1 MNPSDNRACATYM
14 VQYACLERSLRVHLE
29 RIVMK
34 ISWWSTVQRSL
45 RALAVAGVL
54 FLGLSAPSPA
64 GDISYVYDNLG
75 RVLAVIDPATDTA
88 VYQYDAVGNL
98 TGITRQTSSTLA
110 IFQFT
115 PSSGPV
121 GTAVTIYGTGFS
133 ATPASNTVK
142 FNGTTATVATAST
155 TVLTTTVPAG
165 ATNGTISVTVAGTTA
180 TSVASFTVGTAG
192 APTLSSFSPAVAN
205 PGATVTLTGTNY
217 DTTLINNRVAFTA
230 AIGAVATATTTSI
243 TVPVP
248 GSAQTGL
255 IAVSTTQG
263 KATSAQEFFVAP
275 PGVVA
280 ADIQYTGRITVN
292 GSTVAASITT
302 ATKNGLLVFDGAA
315 GQRLSIGLSSATITQ
330 FAVTVYRPDGGAL
343 TTPVTYNTNGGGL
356 DLPVLPMTGTYTIFF
371 DPSSTYT
378 GNVTVTLSTE
388 VLGNITPGGAAV
400 PVTISRVGQ
409 NARYVFTGT
418 AGNTVSL
425 QLSAVTV
432 TSGYVSLIK
441 SDGSVLAG
449 PTSFNTGGGVID
461 TQVLP
466 TSGTYAI
473 LVDPSSTYTGNVTLT
488 LYNQADV
495 TGTITIDGSSVT
507 PTLTVP
513 GQRARYTFSGTAGQW
528 VNLGLSSV
536 SITSSTVSML
546 KPDGTTLVSGTIGTS
561 GGSLDP
567 TTALPTTGTYTLVVD
582 PGSTYTGSMT
592 LTLSSALSGAIT
604 LDGASVPISLTRIG
618 QTARYTFSGTS
629 GQWVS
634 LGLTS
639 VTISSV
645 TVTLLKPDGTTLAST
660 SVGTTGGGL
669 EPPSTLP
676 TTGTYTLVVDPSG
689 VSTGNITLT
698 LMSYLTGTLNL
709 DGTATTSTIA
719 TVGQNALYTF
729 SGTAGQWVSL
739 GITAVTLTQSTVSIL
754 KPDGTTLSSVTV
766 GTAGGSLDPPVLPT
780 TGIYTVTVNP
790 LYQYTG
796 NLTLTLSSEV
806 TGSVTINAA
815 ATPVTLSRAGQNGRY
830 TFAGTASQ
838 QITVKITGNTLGN
851 VTVNLYTPS
860 GAYQTGTTNSVAGFN
875 LSTVTLSTTGTYTIT
890 MNPTTTATG
899 SLNLQVTNP

>member
-1 MNPSDNRACATYM
+1 MDR
-14 VQYACLERSLRVHLE
+14 
-29 RIVMK
+29 
-34 ISWWSTVQRSL
+34 W
-45 RALAVAGVL
+45 
-54 FLGLSAPSPA
+54 
-64 GDISYVYDNLG
+64 
-75 RVLAVIDPATDTA
+75 
-88 VYQYDAVGNL
+88 
-98 TGITRQTSSTLA
+98 
-110 IFQFT
+110 
-115 PSSGPV
+115 

-133 ATPASNTVK
+133 ATPVSNTVK

-165 ATNGTISVTVAGTTA
+165 ATTGTISVTVAGVTA
-180 TSVASFTVGTAG
+180 TSSASFTVGTGG
-192 APTLSSFSPAVAN
+192 APTLSSFSPAVAGY
-205 PGATVTLTGTNY
+205 GATVTLTGTNY

-230 AIGAVATATTTSI
+230 AIGAVATATTMSI

-248 GSAQTGL
+248 GSAQTGP
-255 IAVSTTQG
+255 ISVSTTQG
-263 KATSAQEFFVAP
+263 KATSALEFFVSP
-275 PGVVA
+275 SSVVA

-302 ATKNGLLVFDGAA
+302 ANKNGLMVFDGVA

-330 FAVTVYRPDGGAL
+330 FAVSVYRPDGGAL
-343 TTPVTYNTNGGGL
+343 TTPVTYNTSGGSL
-356 DLPVLPMTGTYTIFF
+356 DLPVLPMAGTYTIFL
-371 DPSSTYT
+371 DPVSTYI

-400 PVTISRVGQ
+400 PVTISRIGQ
-409 NARYVFTGT
+409 NARYLFTGT

-425 QLSAVTV
+425 QLSSVTIS
-432 TSGYVSLIK
+432 SGYVSLIK
-441 SDGSVLAG
+441 PDGSVLAG
-449 PTSFNTGGGVID
+449 STSFSTSGGVID

-473 LVDPSSTYTGNVTLT
+473 LVDPSSTYTGNFTLT
-488 LYNQADV
+488 LYNTADV

-513 GQRARYTFSGTAGQW
+513 GQRARYTFTGIAGQW

-546 KPDGTTLVSGTIGTS
+546 KPDGTTLVSTGISTS

-567 TTALPTTGTYTLVVD
+567 TTILPTTGTYTLVVD

-592 LTLSSALSGAIT
+592 LTLSAALSGSIT
-604 LDGASVPISLTRIG
+604 LDGASVPLSLTRIG

-639 VTISSV
+639 VTVTSA
-645 TVTLLKPDGTTLAST
+645 TVTLLAPNGSTLAST
-660 SVGTTGGGL
+660 SVGTGGGGL
-669 EPPSTLP
+669 EPASTLP
-676 TTGTYTLVVDPSG
+676 TTGTYTIVVDPSG
-689 VSTGNITLT
+689 IYTGNITLK

-709 DGTATTSTIA
+709 DGTATTSTIT

-729 SGTAGQWVSL
+729 SGTAGQWISF
-739 GITAVTLTQSTVSIL
+739 GFTAVTISSANVTLY
-754 KPDGTTLSSVTV
+754 KPDGTYLTATSIGTSGGALDLS
-766 GTAGGSLDPPVLPT
+766 AALPT
-780 TGIYTVTVNP
+780 TGTYTLAVNP
-790 LYQYTG
+790 SGAYTG
-796 NLTLTLSSEV
+796 NMTITLSSEV

-815 ATPVTLSRAGQNGRY
+815 ATPITLSRVGQNARY

-838 QITVKITGNTLGN
+838 QVTVKITGNTLGST
-851 VTVNLYTPS
+851 TVYLYTPS
-860 GAYQTGTTNSVAGFN
+860 GSIQTGTTNSGTSFN
-875 LSTVTLSTTGTYTIT
+875 LSPVTLATTGTYTIT
-890 MNPTTTATG
+890 LNPTTTATG